1 MMRRLLRILLISA
14 SVVLVIAGS
23 GRALE
28 KGEKIVI
35 VSGVI
40 YPGQEITADMIKE
53 VTLGRPLRTRGQVV
67 QHLASVVGKVA
78 QRTILPRRAIPVS
91 AVRDAYLVE
100 AGEPVRIVYQNGGL
114 RIAMTGVALV
124 SGSSGSSIRVRNP
137 DSGRIVTGTVSQN
150 GTVIVDPL

>member
-1 MMRRLLRILLISA
+1 MRRLFRILLISA

-28 KGEKIVI
+28 RGEKIII
-35 VSGVI
+35 VSGVV
-40 YPGQEITADMIKE
+40 YPGQEITADVVKE
-53 VTLGRPLRTRGQVV
+53 VTLARPLRTRGRVV
-67 QHLASVVGKVA
+67 QRLASVVGKVA

-124 SGSSGSSIRVRNP
+124 SGASGSSIRVRNP